1 MPGAPQQ
8 DLFHT
13 DSHKTLLLAEVIIP
27 VALPQNFT
35 WSVPPSFQHRVQV
48 GKRVE
53 VNLGNRRRYAGIIKR
68 LHTDTPVDFKP
79 KPIIQVLDDHPIVTE
94 AQLTFWSWIAQYYL
108 CTEGEVMSAALP
120 TNFKLSSETWLR
132 LLPGF
137 GEDFTALEDAE
148 YLLAEALSIKKQLRI
163 SEVQQILSHKQV
175 YTSIHRLVELGVAEL
190 VESLQEKYASRL
202 DTFVSLHPTY
212 QQETILAELLN
223 GGLRAPKQLDLL
235 LAYLD
240 LKQDS
245 DTITRATLLKRASS
259 TAAPLQA
266 LLDKGILI
274 AEKRSVGRITR
285 PDAFIQ
291 IDFSLN
297 AYQEQALQTIHSQW
311 SQHDVCLLRGVTGSG
326 KTHLYIQL
334 IADAIQQGKQVLYL
348 LPEIAL
354 TSQIIRRLQQHF
366 GGGVGVYHSKF
377 SGNERVEIWNEVKSG
392 KINVMLGARSAL
404 FLPFT
409 DLGLIICDEEHDAS
423 YKQQDP
429 APRYQARD
437 AAIYLAARHGAKVLL
452 GSATPS
458 LESYHHAQLGKYGYV
473 ELTERFGVGELPT
486 LQCIDTRAIVKE
498 DRTRVSLTPALLKR
512 MEAVLA
518 QQRQII
524 LFQNRRGYSP
534 YQLCTLCGWIPQCEH
549 CDVSLTYHKKSNQLR
564 CHYCGCSYP
573 LVQRCHACG
582 HHQFGQRSFGTE
594 RIEEQ
599 LHAHFPK
606 ARVAR
611 MDVDTV
617 KGKQAH
623 DQLIQQFEAG
633 AVDILVG
640 TQMVVKGLD
649 FDRVDLVGILD
660 ADGLMHFADFRASE
674 RAFQLME
681 QVSGRAGRKQA
692 NGQVLVQTS
701 DPNHPILSW
710 VAHHDYIGFYQAE
723 LKKREAFGYPP
734 FCRLIR
740 VLFRHKQQA
749 VVERAAY
756 AWTNAMG
763 PIWKPQMIGPAEP
776 LIARIRDQFR
786 MEVWLKLPRN
796 STSIAQA
803 KQQLTEAIEQ
813 IRQDKLLARVEVVID
828 VDPVS

>member
-1 MPGAPQQ
+1 MAAPSQES
-8 DLFHT
+8 LFRT
-13 DSHKTLLLAEVIIP
+13 ENSDIPLLAEVIIP
-27 VALPQNFT
+27 VALPQNYT
-35 WSVPPSFQHRVQV
+35 WSVPASMRDQVQI
-48 GKRVE
+48 GIRVE
-53 VNLGNRRRYAGIIKR
+53 VNLGARRRYAGIIKR
-68 LHTDTPVDFKP
+68 LHTDKPDFKP

-94 AQLTFWSWIAQYYL
+94 TQLIFWTWIAQYYL

-132 LLPGF
+132 LLPTY

-163 SEVQQILSHKQV
+163 SEAQLILQNKQV
-175 YTSIHRLVELGVAEL
+175 YSIIHRLVELGIAEL

-202 DTFVSLHPTY
+202 DTFISLHPTY
-212 QQETILAELLN
+212 QDETTLADLLN
-223 GGLRAPKQLDLL
+223 GGLRAPKQLELL

-240 LKQDS
+240 LKKDN
-245 DTITRATLLKRASS
+245 DFITRATLLKRASS

-266 LLDKGILI
+266 LIEKEILI

-285 PDAFIQ
+285 PEAFVKL
-291 IDFSLN
+291 DFTLSS
-297 AYQEQALQTIHSQW
+297 YQETALQSIRSQW
-311 SQHDVCLLRGVTGSG
+311 NQQDVCLIRGVTGSG

-334 IADAIQQGKQVLYL
+334 IADAIQQGRQVLYL

-366 GGGVGVYHSKF
+366 GGGVGVYHSRF
-377 SGNERVEIWNEVKSG
+377 SGNERVEIWNEVRSG
-392 KINVMLGARSAL
+392 KIRVMLGARSAL

-429 APRYQARD
+429 APRYHARD
-437 AAIYLAARHGAKVLL
+437 AAIYLAARHEAKVLL

-458 LESYHHAQLGKYGYV
+458 LESFYHAQQGKYGYV
-473 ELTERFGVGELPT
+473 ELTQRFGAGELPS
-486 LQCIDTRAIVKE
+486 LQVIDTRAILKE
-498 DRTRVSLTPALLKR
+498 DRTRVSMTPPLMKR
-512 MEAVLA
+512 MEEVLA
-518 QQRQII
+518 QKRQII

-534 YQLCTLCGWIPQCEH
+534 YQLCILCGWIPQCEH

-564 CHYCGCSYP
+564 CHYCGSSYP

-582 HHQFGQRSFGTE
+582 HDQFGQRSFGTE

-599 LHAHFPK
+599 LQLHFPK
-606 ARVAR
+606 ARIAR

-633 AVDILVG
+633 EVDILVG

-701 DPNHPILSW
+701 DPEHPILKW
-710 VAHHDYIGFYQAE
+710 VAAHDYIGFYEAE
-723 LKKREAFGYPP
+723 LKKRQAFGYPP
-734 FCRLIR
+734 FSRMIR
-740 VLFRHKQQA
+740 VLFRYKQQS
-749 VVERAAY
+749 VVEQAAQ
-756 AWTNAMG
+756 AWAKAMG
-763 PIWKPQMIGPAEP
+763 ATWQARMIGPAESM
-776 LIARIRDQFR
+776 IARIRDQYR
-786 MEVWLKLPRN
+786 MEVWLKLPR
-796 STSIAQA
+796 SAKSIAEA
-803 KQQLTEAIEQ
+803 KGKIISSIYQFRKE
-813 IRQDKLLARVEVVID
+813 KSLARVDVVID

>member
-1 MPGAPQQ
+1 MAAPSQES
-8 DLFHT
+8 LFRT
-13 DSHKTLLLAEVIIP
+13 ENSDIPLLAEVIIP
-27 VALPQNFT
+27 VALPQNYT
-35 WSVPPSFQHRVQV
+35 WSVPASMRDQVQI
-48 GKRVE
+48 GIRVE
-53 VNLGNRRRYAGIIKR
+53 VNLGARRRYAGIIKR
-68 LHTDTPVDFKP
+68 LHTDKPDFKP

-94 AQLTFWSWIAQYYL
+94 TQLIFWTWIAQYYL

-132 LLPGF
+132 LLPTY

-163 SEVQQILSHKQV
+163 SEAQLILQNKQV
-175 YTSIHRLVELGVAEL
+175 YSIIHRLVELGIAEL

-202 DTFVSLHPTY
+202 DTFISLHPTY
-212 QQETILAELLN
+212 QDETTLADLLN
-223 GGLRAPKQLDLL
+223 GGLRAPKQLELL

-240 LKQDS
+240 LKKDN
-245 DTITRATLLKRASS
+245 DFITRATLLKRASS

-266 LLDKGILI
+266 LIEKEILI

-285 PDAFIQ
+285 PEAFVKL
-291 IDFSLN
+291 DFTLSS
-297 AYQEQALQTIHSQW
+297 YQETALQSIRSQW
-311 SQHDVCLLRGVTGSG
+311 NQQDVCLIRGVTGSG

-334 IADAIQQGKQVLYL
+334 IADAIQQGRQVLYL

-366 GGGVGVYHSKF
+366 GGGVGVYHSRF
-377 SGNERVEIWNEVKSG
+377 SGNERVEIWNEVRSG
-392 KINVMLGARSAL
+392 KIRVMLGARSAL

-429 APRYQARD
+429 APRYHARD
-437 AAIYLAARHGAKVLL
+437 AAIYLAARHEAKVLL

-458 LESYHHAQLGKYGYV
+458 LESFYHAQQGKYGYV
-473 ELTERFGVGELPT
+473 ELTQRFGAGELPS
-486 LQCIDTRAIVKE
+486 LQVIDTRAILKE
-498 DRTRVSLTPALLKR
+498 DRTRVSMTPPLMKR
-512 MEAVLA
+512 MEEVLA
-518 QQRQII
+518 QKRQII

-534 YQLCTLCGWIPQCEH
+534 YQLCILCGWIPQCEH

-564 CHYCGCSYP
+564 CHYCGSSYP

-582 HHQFGQRSFGTE
+582 HNQFGQRSFGTE

-599 LHAHFPK
+599 LQLHFPK
-606 ARVAR
+606 ARIAR

-633 AVDILVG
+633 EVDILVG

-701 DPNHPILSW
+701 DPEHPILKW
-710 VAHHDYIGFYQAE
+710 VAAHDYIGFYEAE
-723 LKKREAFGYPP
+723 LKKRQAFGYPP
-734 FCRLIR
+734 FSRMIR
-740 VLFRHKQQA
+740 VLFRYKQQS
-749 VVERAAY
+749 VVEQAAQ
-756 AWTNAMG
+756 AWAKAMG
-763 PIWKPQMIGPAEP
+763 ATWQARMIGPAEP
-776 LIARIRDQFR
+776 MIARIRDQFR
-786 MEVWLKLPRN
+786 MEVWLKLPR
-796 STSIAQA
+796 SAKSIAEA
-803 KQQLTEAIEQ
+803 KGKIISSIYQFRKE
-813 IRQDKLLARVEVVID
+813 KSLARVDVVID

>member
-1 MPGAPQQ
+1 MAAPSQES
-8 DLFHT
+8 LFRT
-13 DSHKTLLLAEVIIP
+13 ENSDIPLLAEVIIP
-27 VALPQNFT
+27 VALPQNYT
-35 WSVPPSFQHRVQV
+35 WSVPASMRDQVQI
-48 GKRVE
+48 GIRVE
-53 VNLGNRRRYAGIIKR
+53 VNLGARRRYAGIIKR
-68 LHTDTPVDFKP
+68 LHTDTPDFKP
-79 KPIIQVLDDHPIVTE
+79 KPIIQLLDDHPIVTE
-94 AQLTFWSWIAQYYL
+94 TQLTFWTWIAQYYL

-132 LLPGF
+132 LLPTHR
-137 GEDFTALEDAE
+137 EDFTALEDAE

-163 SEVQQILSHKQV
+163 SEAQLILQNKQV
-175 YTSIHRLVELGVAEL
+175 YSIIHRLVELGIAEL

-202 DTFVSLHPTY
+202 DTFISLHPTY
-212 QQETILAELLN
+212 QDETTLADLLN
-223 GGLRAPKQLDLL
+223 GGLRAPKQLGLL

-240 LKQDS
+240 LKKDN
-245 DTITRATLLKRASS
+245 DFITRATLLKRASS

-266 LLDKGILI
+266 LIEKEILI

-285 PDAFIQ
+285 PEAFVKL
-291 IDFSLN
+291 DFTLSS
-297 AYQEQALQTIHSQW
+297 YQETALQSIRSQW
-311 SQHDVCLLRGVTGSG
+311 NQQDVCLIRGVTGSG

-366 GGGVGVYHSKF
+366 GGGVGVYHSRF
-377 SGNERVEIWNEVKSG
+377 SGNERVEIWNEVRSG
-392 KINVMLGARSAL
+392 KIRVMLGARSAL

-429 APRYQARD
+429 APRYHARD
-437 AAIYLAARHGAKVLL
+437 AAIYLAARHEAKVLL

-458 LESYHHAQLGKYGYV
+458 LESFYHAQQGKYGYV
-473 ELTERFGVGELPT
+473 ELTQRFGAGELPS
-486 LQCIDTRAIVKE
+486 LQVIDTRAILKE
-498 DRTRVSLTPALLKR
+498 DRTRVSMTPPLMKR
-512 MEAVLA
+512 MEEVLA
-518 QQRQII
+518 QKRQII

-534 YQLCTLCGWIPQCEH
+534 YQLCILCGWIPQCEH

-564 CHYCGCSYP
+564 CHYCGSSYP

-582 HHQFGQRSFGTE
+582 HDQFGQRSFGTE

-599 LHAHFPK
+599 LQLHFPK
-606 ARVAR
+606 ARIAR

-633 AVDILVG
+633 EVDILVG

-701 DPNHPILSW
+701 DPEHPILKW
-710 VAHHDYIGFYQAE
+710 VAAHDYIGFYEAE

-734 FCRLIR
+734 FSRMIR
-740 VLFRHKQQA
+740 VLFRYKQQS
-749 VVERAAY
+749 VVEQAAQ
-756 AWTNAMG
+756 AWAKAMG
-763 PIWKPQMIGPAEP
+763 ATWQARMIGPAEP
-776 LIARIRDQFR
+776 MIARIRDQFR
-786 MEVWLKLPRN
+786 MEVWLKLPR
-796 STSIAQA
+796 SAKSIAEA
-803 KQQLTEAIEQ
+803 KGKIISSIYQFRKE
-813 IRQDKLLARVEVVID
+813 KSLARVDVVID

>member
-1 MPGAPQQ
+1 MAAPSQES
-8 DLFHT
+8 LFRT
-13 DSHKTLLLAEVIIP
+13 ENSDIPLLAEVIIP
-27 VALPQNFT
+27 VALPQNYT
-35 WSVPPSFQHRVQV
+35 WSVPASMRDQVQI
-48 GKRVE
+48 GIRVE
-53 VNLGNRRRYAGIIKR
+53 VNLGARRRYAGIIKR
-68 LHTDTPVDFKP
+68 LHTDKPDFKP
-79 KPIIQVLDDHPIVTE
+79 KPIIQLLDDHPIVTE
-94 AQLTFWSWIAQYYL
+94 TQLIFWTWIAQYYL

-132 LLPGF
+132 LLPTH

-163 SEVQQILSHKQV
+163 SEAQLILQNKQV
-175 YTSIHRLVELGVAEL
+175 YSIIHRLVELGIAEL

-202 DTFVSLHPTY
+202 DTFISLHPTY
-212 QQETILAELLN
+212 QDETTLADLLN
-223 GGLRAPKQLDLL
+223 GGLRAPKQLELL

-240 LKQDS
+240 LKRDNDS
-245 DTITRATLLKRASS
+245 ITRTTLLKRASS

-266 LLDKGILI
+266 LIEKEILI

-285 PDAFIQ
+285 PEAFVKL
-291 IDFSLN
+291 DFTLSS
-297 AYQEQALQTIHSQW
+297 YQETALQSIRSQW
-311 SQHDVCLLRGVTGSG
+311 NQQDVCLIRGVTGSG

-334 IADAIQQGKQVLYL
+334 IADAIQQGRQVLYL

-366 GGGVGVYHSKF
+366 GGGVGVYHSRF
-377 SGNERVEIWNEVKSG
+377 SGNERVEIWNEVRSG
-392 KINVMLGARSAL
+392 KIRVMLGARSAL

-429 APRYQARD
+429 APRYHARD
-437 AAIYLAARHGAKVLL
+437 AAIYLAARYQAKVLL

-458 LESYHHAQLGKYGYV
+458 LESFYHAQQGKYGYV
-473 ELTERFGVGELPT
+473 ELTQRFGAGELPS
-486 LQCIDTRAIVKE
+486 LQVIDTRAILKE
-498 DRTRVSLTPALLKR
+498 DRTRVSMTPPLMKR
-512 MEAVLA
+512 MEEVLA
-518 QQRQII
+518 QKRQII

-534 YQLCTLCGWIPQCEH
+534 YQLCILCGWIPQCEH

-564 CHYCGCSYP
+564 CHYCGSSYP

-582 HHQFGQRSFGTE
+582 HDQFGQRSFGTE

-599 LHAHFPK
+599 LQLHFPK
-606 ARVAR
+606 ARIAR

-623 DQLIQQFEAG
+623 DQLIQQFETG
-633 AVDILVG
+633 EVDILVG

-701 DPNHPILSW
+701 DPEHPILKW
-710 VAHHDYIGFYQAE
+710 VAAHDYIGFYEAE
-723 LKKREAFGYPP
+723 LKKRQAFGYPP
-734 FCRLIR
+734 FSRMIR
-740 VLFRHKQQA
+740 VLFRYKQQS
-749 VVERAAY
+749 VVEQAAQ
-756 AWTNAMG
+756 AWAKAMG
-763 PIWKPQMIGPAEP
+763 ATWQARMIGPAEP
-776 LIARIRDQFR
+776 MIARIRDQYR
-786 MEVWLKLPRN
+786 MEVWLKLPR
-796 STSIAQA
+796 SAKSIAEA
-803 KQQLTEAIEQ
+803 KGKIISSIYQFRKE
-813 IRQDKLLARVEVVID
+813 KSLARVDVVID

>member
-1 MPGAPQQ
+1 MAAPSQES
-8 DLFHT
+8 LFRT
-13 DSHKTLLLAEVIIP
+13 ENSDIPLLAEVIIP
-27 VALPQNFT
+27 VALPQNYT
-35 WSVPPSFQHRVQV
+35 WSVPASMRDQVQI
-48 GKRVE
+48 GIRVE
-53 VNLGNRRRYAGIIKR
+53 VNLGARRRYAGIIKR
-68 LHTDTPVDFKP
+68 LHTDKPDFKP

-94 AQLTFWSWIAQYYL
+94 TQLIFWTWIAQYYL

-132 LLPGF
+132 LLPTY

-163 SEVQQILSHKQV
+163 SEAQLILQNKQV
-175 YTSIHRLVELGVAEL
+175 YSIIHRLVELGIAEL

-202 DTFVSLHPTY
+202 DTFISLHPTY
-212 QQETILAELLN
+212 QDETTLADLLN
-223 GGLRAPKQLDLL
+223 GGLRAPKQLELL

-240 LKQDS
+240 LKKDN
-245 DTITRATLLKRASS
+245 DFITRATLLKRASS

-266 LLDKGILI
+266 LIEKEILI

-285 PDAFIQ
+285 PEAFVKL
-291 IDFSLN
+291 DFTLSS
-297 AYQEQALQTIHSQW
+297 YQETALQSIRSQW
-311 SQHDVCLLRGVTGSG
+311 NQQDVCLIRGVTGSG

-334 IADAIQQGKQVLYL
+334 IADAIQQGRQVLYL

-366 GGGVGVYHSKF
+366 GGGVGVYHSRF
-377 SGNERVEIWNEVKSG
+377 SGNERVEIWNEVRSG
-392 KINVMLGARSAL
+392 KIRVMLGARSAL

-429 APRYQARD
+429 APRYHARD
-437 AAIYLAARHGAKVLL
+437 AAIYFAARYQAKVLL

-458 LESYHHAQLGKYGYV
+458 LESFYHAQQGKYGYV
-473 ELTERFGVGELPT
+473 ELTQRFGAGELPS
-486 LQCIDTRAIVKE
+486 LQVIDTRAILKE
-498 DRTRVSLTPALLKR
+498 DRTRVSMTPPLMKR
-512 MEAVLA
+512 MEEVLA
-518 QQRQII
+518 QKRQII

-534 YQLCTLCGWIPQCEH
+534 YQLCILCGWIPQCEH

-564 CHYCGCSYP
+564 CHYCGSSYP

-582 HHQFGQRSFGTE
+582 HDQFGQRSFGTE

-599 LHAHFPK
+599 LQLHFPK
-606 ARVAR
+606 ARIAR

-633 AVDILVG
+633 EVDILVG

-701 DPNHPILSW
+701 DPEHSILKW
-710 VAHHDYIGFYQAE
+710 VAAHDYIGFYEAE
-723 LKKREAFGYPP
+723 LKKRQAFGYPP
-734 FCRLIR
+734 FSRMIR
-740 VLFRHKQQA
+740 VLFRYKQQS
-749 VVERAAY
+749 VVEQAAQ
-756 AWTNAMG
+756 AWAKAMG
-763 PIWKPQMIGPAEP
+763 ATWQARMIGPAESM
-776 LIARIRDQFR
+776 IARIRDQYR
-786 MEVWLKLPRN
+786 MEVWLKLPR
-796 STSIAQA
+796 SAKSIAEA
-803 KQQLTEAIEQ
+803 KGKIISSIYQFRKE
-813 IRQDKLLARVEVVID
+813 KSLARVDVVID

>member
-1 MPGAPQQ
+1 MAAPSQES
-8 DLFHT
+8 LFRT
-13 DSHKTLLLAEVIIP
+13 ENSDIPLLAEVIIP
-27 VALPQNFT
+27 VALPQNYT
-35 WSVPPSFQHRVQV
+35 WSVPASMRDQVQI
-48 GKRVE
+48 GIRVE
-53 VNLGNRRRYAGIIKR
+53 VNLGARRRYAGIIKR
-68 LHTDTPVDFKP
+68 LHTDKPDFKP

-94 AQLTFWSWIAQYYL
+94 TQLIFWTWIAQYYL

-132 LLPGF
+132 LLPTY

-163 SEVQQILSHKQV
+163 SEAQLILQNKQV
-175 YTSIHRLVELGVAEL
+175 YSIIHRLVELGIAEL

-202 DTFVSLHPTY
+202 DTFISLHPTY
-212 QQETILAELLN
+212 QDETTLADLLN
-223 GGLRAPKQLDLL
+223 GGLRAPKQLELL

-240 LKQDS
+240 LKRDNDS
-245 DTITRATLLKRASS
+245 ITRTTLLKRASS

-266 LLDKGILI
+266 LIEKEILI

-285 PDAFIQ
+285 PEAFVKL
-291 IDFSLN
+291 DFTLSS
-297 AYQEQALQTIHSQW
+297 YQETALQSIRSQW
-311 SQHDVCLLRGVTGSG
+311 NQQDVCLIRGVTGSG

-334 IADAIQQGKQVLYL
+334 IADAIQQGRQVLYL

-366 GGGVGVYHSKF
+366 GGGVGVYHSRF
-377 SGNERVEIWNEVKSG
+377 SGNERVEIWNEVRSG
-392 KINVMLGARSAL
+392 KIRVMLGARSAL

-429 APRYQARD
+429 APRYHARD
-437 AAIYLAARHGAKVLL
+437 AAIYLAARYQAKVLL

-458 LESYHHAQLGKYGYV
+458 LESFYHAQQGKYGYV
-473 ELTERFGVGELPT
+473 ELTQRFGAGELPS
-486 LQCIDTRAIVKE
+486 LQVIDTRAILKE
-498 DRTRVSLTPALLKR
+498 DRTRVSMTPPLMKR
-512 MEAVLA
+512 MEEVLA
-518 QQRQII
+518 QKRQII

-534 YQLCTLCGWIPQCEH
+534 YQLCILCGWIPQCEH

-564 CHYCGCSYP
+564 CHYCGSSYP

-582 HHQFGQRSFGTE
+582 HDQFGQRSFGTE

-599 LHAHFPK
+599 LQLHFPK
-606 ARVAR
+606 ARIAR

-623 DQLIQQFEAG
+623 DQLIQQFETG
-633 AVDILVG
+633 EVDILVG

-701 DPNHPILSW
+701 DPEHSILKW
-710 VAHHDYIGFYQAE
+710 VAAHDYIGFYEAE
-723 LKKREAFGYPP
+723 LKKRQAFGYPP
-734 FCRLIR
+734 FSRMIR
-740 VLFRHKQQA
+740 VLFRYKQQS
-749 VVERAAY
+749 VVEQAAQ
-756 AWTNAMG
+756 AWAKAMG
-763 PIWKPQMIGPAEP
+763 ATWQARMIGPAEP
-776 LIARIRDQFR
+776 MIARIRDQFR
-786 MEVWLKLPRN
+786 MEVWLKLPR
-796 STSIAQA
+796 SAKSIAEA
-803 KQQLTEAIEQ
+803 KGKIISSIYQFRKE
-813 IRQDKLLARVEVVID
+813 KSLARVDVVID

>member
-1 MPGAPQQ
+1 MAAPSQES
-8 DLFHT
+8 LFRT
-13 DSHKTLLLAEVIIP
+13 ENSDIPLLAEVIIP
-27 VALPQNFT
+27 VALPQNYT
-35 WSVPPSFQHRVQV
+35 WSVPASMRDQVQI
-48 GKRVE
+48 GIRVE
-53 VNLGNRRRYAGIIKR
+53 VNLGARRRYAGIIKR
-68 LHTDTPVDFKP
+68 LHTDTPDFKP
-79 KPIIQVLDDHPIVTE
+79 KPIIQLLDDHPIVTE
-94 AQLTFWSWIAQYYL
+94 TQLTFWTWIAQYYL

-132 LLPGF
+132 LLPTHR
-137 GEDFTALEDAE
+137 EDFTALEDAE

-163 SEVQQILSHKQV
+163 SEAQLILQNKQV
-175 YTSIHRLVELGVAEL
+175 YSIIHRLVELGIAEL

-202 DTFVSLHPTY
+202 DTFISLHPTY
-212 QQETILAELLN
+212 QDETTLADLLN
-223 GGLRAPKQLDLL
+223 GGLRAPKQLELL

-240 LKQDS
+240 LKKDN
-245 DTITRATLLKRASS
+245 DFITRTTLLKRASS

-266 LLDKGILI
+266 LIEKEILI
-274 AEKRSVGRITR
+274 AEKRSVGRINR
-285 PDAFIQ
+285 PDAFVKL
-291 IDFSLN
+291 DFTLSS
-297 AYQEQALQTIHSQW
+297 YQEIALQSIRSQW
-311 SQHDVCLLRGVTGSG
+311 NQQDVCLIRGVTGSG

-366 GGGVGVYHSKF
+366 GGGVGVYHSRF
-377 SGNERVEIWNEVKSG
+377 SGNERVEIWNEVRSG
-392 KINVMLGARSAL
+392 KIRVMLGARSAL

-429 APRYQARD
+429 APRYHARD
-437 AAIYLAARHGAKVLL
+437 AAIYLAARHEAKVLL

-458 LESYHHAQLGKYGYV
+458 LESFYHAQQGKYGYV
-473 ELTERFGVGELPT
+473 ELTQRFGAGELPS
-486 LQCIDTRAIVKE
+486 LQVIDTRAILKE
-498 DRTRVSLTPALLKR
+498 DRTRISMTPPLMKR
-512 MEAVLA
+512 MEEVLA
-518 QQRQII
+518 QKRQII

-534 YQLCTLCGWIPQCEH
+534 YQLCILCGWIPQCEH

-564 CHYCGCSYP
+564 CHYCGSSYP

-582 HHQFGQRSFGTE
+582 HDQFGQRSFGTE

-599 LHAHFPK
+599 LQLHFPK
-606 ARVAR
+606 ARIAR

-623 DQLIQQFEAG
+623 DQLIQQFETG
-633 AVDILVG
+633 EVDILVG

-701 DPNHPILSW
+701 DPEHPILKW
-710 VAHHDYIGFYQAE
+710 VAAHDYIGFYEAE

-734 FCRLIR
+734 FSRMIR
-740 VLFRHKQQA
+740 VLFRYKQQS
-749 VVERAAY
+749 VVEQAAQ
-756 AWTNAMG
+756 AWAKAMG
-763 PIWKPQMIGPAEP
+763 ATWQARMIGPAEP
-776 LIARIRDQFR
+776 MIARIRDQFR
-786 MEVWLKLPRN
+786 MEVWLKLPR
-796 STSIAQA
+796 SAKSIAEA
-803 KQQLTEAIEQ
+803 KGKIISSIYQFRKE
-813 IRQDKLLARVEVVID
+813 KSLARVDVVID

>member
-1 MPGAPQQ
+1 MAAPSQES
-8 DLFHT
+8 LFRT
-13 DSHKTLLLAEVIIP
+13 ENSNIPLLAEVIIP
-27 VALPQNFT
+27 VALPQNYT
-35 WSVPPSFQHRVQV
+35 WSVPASMRDQVQI
-48 GKRVE
+48 GIRVE
-53 VNLGNRRRYAGIIKR
+53 VNLGARRRYAGIIKR
-68 LHTDTPVDFKP
+68 LHTDTPDFKP
-79 KPIIQVLDDHPIVTE
+79 KPIIQLLDDHPIVTE
-94 AQLTFWSWIAQYYL
+94 TQLTFWTWIAQYYL

-132 LLPGF
+132 LLPTHR
-137 GEDFTALEDAE
+137 EDFTALEDAE

-163 SEVQQILSHKQV
+163 SEAQLILQNKQV
-175 YTSIHRLVELGVAEL
+175 YSIIHRLVELGIAEL

-202 DTFVSLHPTY
+202 DTFISMHPTY
-212 QQETILAELLN
+212 QDQTTLADLLN
-223 GGLRAPKQLDLL
+223 GGLRAPKQLELL

-240 LKQDS
+240 LKKDN
-245 DTITRATLLKRASS
+245 DFITRATLLKRASS

-266 LLDKGILI
+266 LIEKEILI
-274 AEKRSVGRITR
+274 AEKKSVGRITR
-285 PDAFIQ
+285 PEAFVKL
-291 IDFSLN
+291 DFTLSS
-297 AYQEQALQTIHSQW
+297 YQETALQSIRSQW
-311 SQHDVCLLRGVTGSG
+311 NQQDVCLIRGVTGSG

-366 GGGVGVYHSKF
+366 GGGVGVYHSRF
-377 SGNERVEIWNEVKSG
+377 SGNERVEIWNEVRSG
-392 KINVMLGARSAL
+392 KIRVMLGARSAL

-429 APRYQARD
+429 APRYHARD
-437 AAIYLAARHGAKVLL
+437 AAIYLAARHEAKVLL

-458 LESYHHAQLGKYGYV
+458 LESFYHAQQGKYGYV
-473 ELTERFGVGELPT
+473 ELTQRFGAGELPS
-486 LQCIDTRAIVKE
+486 LQVIDTRAILKE
-498 DRTRVSLTPALLKR
+498 DRTRVSMTPPLMKR
-512 MEAVLA
+512 MEEVLA
-518 QQRQII
+518 QKRQII

-534 YQLCTLCGWIPQCEH
+534 YQLCILCGWIPQCEH

-564 CHYCGCSYP
+564 CHYCGSSYP

-582 HHQFGQRSFGTE
+582 HDQFGQRSFGTE

-599 LHAHFPK
+599 LQLHFPK
-606 ARVAR
+606 ARIAR

-623 DQLIQQFEAG
+623 DQLIQQFETG
-633 AVDILVG
+633 EVDILVG

-701 DPNHPILSW
+701 DPEHPILKW
-710 VAHHDYIGFYQAE
+710 VAAHDYIGFYEAE
-723 LKKREAFGYPP
+723 LKKRQAFGYPP
-734 FCRLIR
+734 FSRMIR
-740 VLFRHKQQA
+740 VLFRYKQQS
-749 VVERAAY
+749 VVEQAAQ
-756 AWTNAMG
+756 AWAKAMG
-763 PIWKPQMIGPAEP
+763 ATWQARMIGPAEP
-776 LIARIRDQFR
+776 MIARIRDQYR
-786 MEVWLKLPRN
+786 MEVWLKLPR
-796 STSIAQA
+796 SAKSIAEA
-803 KQQLTEAIEQ
+803 KGKIISSIYQFRKE
-813 IRQDKLLARVEVVID
+813 KSLARVDVVID

>member
-1 MPGAPQQ
+1 MAAPSQES
-8 DLFHT
+8 LFRT
-13 DSHKTLLLAEVIIP
+13 ENSDIPLLAEVIIP
-27 VALPQNFT
+27 VALPQNYT
-35 WSVPPSFQHRVQV
+35 WSVPASMRDQVQI
-48 GKRVE
+48 GIRVE
-53 VNLGNRRRYAGIIKR
+53 VNLGARRRYAGIIKR
-68 LHTDTPVDFKP
+68 LHTDTPDFKP
-79 KPIIQVLDDHPIVTE
+79 KPIIQLLDDHPIVTE
-94 AQLTFWSWIAQYYL
+94 TQLTFWTWIAQYYL

-132 LLPGF
+132 LLPTHR
-137 GEDFTALEDAE
+137 EDFTALEDAE

-163 SEVQQILSHKQV
+163 SEAQLILQNKQV
-175 YTSIHRLVELGVAEL
+175 YSIIHRLVELGIAEL

-202 DTFVSLHPTY
+202 DTFISLHPTY
-212 QQETILAELLN
+212 QDETTLADLLN
-223 GGLRAPKQLDLL
+223 GGLRAPKQLGLL

-240 LKQDS
+240 LKRDNDS
-245 DTITRATLLKRASS
+245 ITRTTLLKRASS

-266 LLDKGILI
+266 LIEKEILI

-285 PDAFIQ
+285 PEAFVKL
-291 IDFSLN
+291 DFTLSS
-297 AYQEQALQTIHSQW
+297 YQETALQSIRSQW
-311 SQHDVCLLRGVTGSG
+311 NQQDVCLIRGVTGSG

-366 GGGVGVYHSKF
+366 GGGVGVYHSRF
-377 SGNERVEIWNEVKSG
+377 SGNERVEIWNEVRSG
-392 KINVMLGARSAL
+392 KIRVMLGARSAL

-429 APRYQARD
+429 APRYHARD
-437 AAIYLAARHGAKVLL
+437 AAIYLAARHEAKVLL

-458 LESYHHAQLGKYGYV
+458 LESFYHAQQGKYGYV
-473 ELTERFGVGELPT
+473 ELTQRFGAGELPS
-486 LQCIDTRAIVKE
+486 LQVIDTRAILKE
-498 DRTRVSLTPALLKR
+498 DRTRVSMTPPLMKR
-512 MEAVLA
+512 MEEVLA
-518 QQRQII
+518 QKRQII

-534 YQLCTLCGWIPQCEH
+534 YQLCILCGWIPQCEH

-564 CHYCGCSYP
+564 CHYCGSSYP

-582 HHQFGQRSFGTE
+582 HDQFGQRSFGTE

-599 LHAHFPK
+599 LQLHFPK
-606 ARVAR
+606 ARIAR

-633 AVDILVG
+633 EVDILVG

-701 DPNHPILSW
+701 DPEHPILKW
-710 VAHHDYIGFYQAE
+710 VAAHDYIGFYEAE
-723 LKKREAFGYPP
+723 LKKRQAFGYPP
-734 FCRLIR
+734 FSRMIR
-740 VLFRHKQQA
+740 VLFRYKQQS
-749 VVERAAY
+749 VVEQAAQ
-756 AWTNAMG
+756 AWAKAMG
-763 PIWKPQMIGPAEP
+763 ATWQARMIGPAEP
-776 LIARIRDQFR
+776 MIARIRDQFR
-786 MEVWLKLPRN
+786 MEVWLKLPR
-796 STSIAQA
+796 SAKSIAEA
-803 KQQLTEAIEQ
+803 KGKIISSIYQFRKE
-813 IRQDKLLARVEVVID
+813 KSLARVDVVID

>member
-1 MPGAPQQ
+1 MAAPSQES
-8 DLFHT
+8 LFRT
-13 DSHKTLLLAEVIIP
+13 ENSDIPLLAEVIIP
-27 VALPQNFT
+27 VALPQNYT
-35 WSVPPSFQHRVQV
+35 WSVPASMRDQVQI
-48 GKRVE
+48 GIRVE
-53 VNLGNRRRYAGIIKR
+53 VNLGARRRYAGIIKR
-68 LHTDTPVDFKP
+68 LHTDTPDFKP
-79 KPIIQVLDDHPIVTE
+79 KPIIQLLDDHPIVTE
-94 AQLTFWSWIAQYYL
+94 TQLTFWTWIAQYYL

-132 LLPGF
+132 LLPTHR
-137 GEDFTALEDAE
+137 EDFTALEDAE

-163 SEVQQILSHKQV
+163 SEAQLILQNKQV
-175 YTSIHRLVELGVAEL
+175 YSIIHRLVELGIAEL

-202 DTFVSLHPTY
+202 DTFISMHPTY
-212 QQETILAELLN
+212 QDQTTLADLLN
-223 GGLRAPKQLDLL
+223 GGLRAPKQLELL

-240 LKQDS
+240 LKKDN
-245 DTITRATLLKRASS
+245 DFITRATLLKRASS

-266 LLDKGILI
+266 LIEKEILI

-285 PDAFIQ
+285 PEAFVKL
-291 IDFSLN
+291 DFTLSS
-297 AYQEQALQTIHSQW
+297 YQETALQSIRSQW
-311 SQHDVCLLRGVTGSG
+311 NQQDVCLIRGVTGSG

-334 IADAIQQGKQVLYL
+334 IADAIQQGRQVLYL

-366 GGGVGVYHSKF
+366 GGGVGVYHSRF
-377 SGNERVEIWNEVKSG
+377 SGNERVEIWNEVRSG
-392 KINVMLGARSAL
+392 KIRVMLGARSAL

-429 APRYQARD
+429 APRYHARD
-437 AAIYLAARHGAKVLL
+437 AAIYLAARYQAKVLL

-458 LESYHHAQLGKYGYV
+458 LESFYHAQQGKYGYV
-473 ELTERFGVGELPT
+473 ELTQRFGAGELPS
-486 LQCIDTRAIVKE
+486 LQVIDTRAILKE
-498 DRTRVSLTPALLKR
+498 DRTRVSMTPPLMKR
-512 MEAVLA
+512 MEEVLA
-518 QQRQII
+518 QKRQII

-534 YQLCTLCGWIPQCEH
+534 YQLCILCGWIPQCEH

-564 CHYCGCSYP
+564 CHYCGSSYP

-582 HHQFGQRSFGTE
+582 HDQFGQRSFGTE

-599 LHAHFPK
+599 LQLHFPK
-606 ARVAR
+606 ARIAR

-633 AVDILVG
+633 EVDILVG

-701 DPNHPILSW
+701 DPEHPILKW
-710 VAHHDYIGFYQAE
+710 VAAHDYIGFYEAE

-734 FCRLIR
+734 FSRMIR
-740 VLFRHKQQA
+740 VLFRYKQQS
-749 VVERAAY
+749 VVEQAAQ
-756 AWTNAMG
+756 AWAKAMG
-763 PIWKPQMIGPAEP
+763 ATWQARMIGPAEP
-776 LIARIRDQFR
+776 MIARIRDQFR
-786 MEVWLKLPRN
+786 MEVWLKLPR
-796 STSIAQA
+796 SAKSIAEA
-803 KQQLTEAIEQ
+803 KGKIISSIYQFRKE
-813 IRQDKLLARVEVVID
+813 KSLARVDVVID

>member
-1 MPGAPQQ
+1 MAAPSQES
-8 DLFHT
+8 LFRT
-13 DSHKTLLLAEVIIP
+13 ENSDIPLLAEVIIP
-27 VALPQNFT
+27 VALPQNYT
-35 WSVPPSFQHRVQV
+35 WSVPASMRDQVQI
-48 GKRVE
+48 GIRVE
-53 VNLGNRRRYAGIIKR
+53 VNLGARRRYAGIIKR
-68 LHTDTPVDFKP
+68 LHTDTPDFKP

-94 AQLTFWSWIAQYYL
+94 TQLIFWTWIAQYYL

-132 LLPGF
+132 LLPTY

-163 SEVQQILSHKQV
+163 SEAQLILQNKQV
-175 YTSIHRLVELGVAEL
+175 YSIIHRLVELGIAEL

-202 DTFVSLHPTY
+202 DTFISLHPTY
-212 QQETILAELLN
+212 QDETTLADLLN
-223 GGLRAPKQLDLL
+223 GGLRAPKQLELL

-240 LKQDS
+240 LKRDNDS
-245 DTITRATLLKRASS
+245 ITRTTLLKRASS

-266 LLDKGILI
+266 LIEKEILI

-285 PDAFIQ
+285 PEAFVKL
-291 IDFSLN
+291 DFTLSS
-297 AYQEQALQTIHSQW
+297 YQETALQSIRSQW
-311 SQHDVCLLRGVTGSG
+311 NQQDVCLIRGVTGSG

-334 IADAIQQGKQVLYL
+334 IADAIQQGRQVLYL

-366 GGGVGVYHSKF
+366 GGGVGVYHSRF
-377 SGNERVEIWNEVKSG
+377 SGNERVEIWNEVRSG
-392 KINVMLGARSAL
+392 KIRVMLGARSAL

-429 APRYQARD
+429 APRYHARD
-437 AAIYLAARHGAKVLL
+437 AAIYLAARYQAKVLL

-458 LESYHHAQLGKYGYV
+458 LESFYHAQQGKYGYV
-473 ELTERFGVGELPT
+473 ELTQRFGAGELPS
-486 LQCIDTRAIVKE
+486 LQVIDTRAILKE
-498 DRTRVSLTPALLKR
+498 DRTRVSMTPPLMKR
-512 MEAVLA
+512 MEEVLA
-518 QQRQII
+518 QKRQII

-534 YQLCTLCGWIPQCEH
+534 YQLCILCGWIPQCEH

-564 CHYCGCSYP
+564 CHYCGSSYP

-582 HHQFGQRSFGTE
+582 HDQFGQRSFGTE

-599 LHAHFPK
+599 LQLHFPK
-606 ARVAR
+606 ARIAR

-623 DQLIQQFEAG
+623 DQLIQQFETG
-633 AVDILVG
+633 EVDILVG

-701 DPNHPILSW
+701 DPEHPILKW
-710 VAHHDYIGFYQAE
+710 VAAHDYIGFYEAE
-723 LKKREAFGYPP
+723 LKKRQAFGYPP
-734 FCRLIR
+734 FSRMIR
-740 VLFRHKQQA
+740 VLFRYKQQS
-749 VVERAAY
+749 VVEQAAQ
-756 AWTNAMG
+756 AWAKAMG
-763 PIWKPQMIGPAEP
+763 TTWQARMIGPAEP
-776 LIARIRDQFR
+776 MIARIRDQYR
-786 MEVWLKLPRN
+786 MEVWLKLPR
-796 STSIAQA
+796 SAKSIAEA
-803 KQQLTEAIEQ
+803 KGKIISSIYQFRKE
-813 IRQDKLLARVEVVID
+813 KSLARVDVVID

>member
-1 MPGAPQQ
+1 MAAPSQES
-8 DLFHT
+8 LFRT
-13 DSHKTLLLAEVIIP
+13 ENSDIPLLAEVIIP
-27 VALPQNFT
+27 VALPQNYT
-35 WSVPPSFQHRVQV
+35 WSVPASMRDQVQI
-48 GKRVE
+48 GIRVE
-53 VNLGNRRRYAGIIKR
+53 VNLGARRRYAGIIKR
-68 LHTDTPVDFKP
+68 LHTDKPDFKP

-94 AQLTFWSWIAQYYL
+94 TQLIFWTWIAQYYL

-132 LLPGF
+132 LLPTY

-163 SEVQQILSHKQV
+163 SEAQLILQNKQV
-175 YTSIHRLVELGVAEL
+175 YSIIHRLVELGIAEL

-202 DTFVSLHPTY
+202 DTFISLHPTY
-212 QQETILAELLN
+212 QDETTLADLLN
-223 GGLRAPKQLDLL
+223 GGLRAPKQLELL

-240 LKQDS
+240 LKRDNDS
-245 DTITRATLLKRASS
+245 ITRTTLLKRASS

-266 LLDKGILI
+266 LIEKEILI

-285 PDAFIQ
+285 PEAFVKL
-291 IDFSLN
+291 DFTLSS
-297 AYQEQALQTIHSQW
+297 YQETALQSIRSQW
-311 SQHDVCLLRGVTGSG
+311 NQQDVCLIRGVTGSG

-334 IADAIQQGKQVLYL
+334 IADAIQQGRQVLYL

-366 GGGVGVYHSKF
+366 GGGVGVYHSRF
-377 SGNERVEIWNEVKSG
+377 SGNERVEIWNEVRSG
-392 KINVMLGARSAL
+392 KIRVMLGARSAL

-429 APRYQARD
+429 APRYHARD
-437 AAIYLAARHGAKVLL
+437 AAIYLAARYQAKVLL

-458 LESYHHAQLGKYGYV
+458 LESFYHAQQGKYGYV
-473 ELTERFGVGELPT
+473 ELTQRFGAGELPS
-486 LQCIDTRAIVKE
+486 LQVIDTRAILKE
-498 DRTRVSLTPALLKR
+498 DRTRVSMTPPLMKR
-512 MEAVLA
+512 MEEVLA
-518 QQRQII
+518 QKRQII

-534 YQLCTLCGWIPQCEH
+534 YQLCILCGWIPQCEH

-564 CHYCGCSYP
+564 CHYCGSSYP

-582 HHQFGQRSFGTE
+582 HDQFGQRSFGTE

-599 LHAHFPK
+599 LQLHFPK
-606 ARVAR
+606 ARIAR

-623 DQLIQQFEAG
+623 DQLIQQFETG
-633 AVDILVG
+633 EVDILVG

-701 DPNHPILSW
+701 DPEHSILKW
-710 VAHHDYIGFYQAE
+710 VAAHDYIGFYEAE
-723 LKKREAFGYPP
+723 LKKRQAFGYPP
-734 FCRLIR
+734 FSRMIR
-740 VLFRHKQQA
+740 VLFRYKKQS
-749 VVERAAY
+749 VVEQAAQ
-756 AWTNAMG
+756 AWAKAMG
-763 PIWKPQMIGPAEP
+763 TTWQARMIGPAEP
-776 LIARIRDQFR
+776 MIARIRDQYR
-786 MEVWLKLPRN
+786 MEVWLKLPR
-796 STSIAQA
+796 SAKSIAEA
-803 KQQLTEAIEQ
+803 KGKIISSIYQFRKE
-813 IRQDKLLARVEVVID
+813 KSLARVDVVID